1 MTSFSRLRLCLLCY
15 LLLYLFFINASYLQ
29 AQKTLSLSLKKARK
43 TKKFKATIATRQ
55 EPRKPEELVDLLNLS
70 HDALNTSNEGVDPD
84 FDPEESIR
92 SDNSFMIDKFCK
104 EWLAQL
110 SRLDRTSL
118 GHFYPS
124 N

>member
-1 MTSFSRLRLCLLCY
+1 MPPTSKRR
-15 LLLYLFFINASYLQ
+15 
-29 AQKTLSLSLKKARK
+29 KTLSLSLRKAGK
-43 TKKFKATIATRQ
+43 TKKFKATIATWQ
-55 EPRKPEELVDLLNLS
+55 EPREPEELVDLLNLL
-70 HDALNTSNEGVDPD
+70 HDALNTSNEGVDAD

-92 SDNSFMIDKFCK
+92 SDNSFMIDKFYE

-118 GHFYPS
+118 GLFYPS

>member
-1 MTSFSRLRLCLLCY
+1 MPPTSKRK
-15 LLLYLFFINASYLQ
+15 
-29 AQKTLSLSLKKARK
+29 KTLSLSLKKARK
-43 TKKFKATIATRQ
+43 TKKFKVTIATWQ
-55 EPRKPEELVDLLNLS
+55 EPREPEELVDLLNLS

-92 SDNSFMIDKFCK
+92 SDNSFMIDKFCE

-118 GHFYPS
+118 GLFYPS